1 VDPATGAVLA
11 LTSAREIDERDV
23 QFADDAGRH
32 HLVRV
37 AGLAGGGPVARVRY
51 ERDGELIAEIAYV
64 WDRRDG
70 GFVLRERTLTLT
82 RGGRVVLRHVRAA
95 QSVVVTPAPEAATPS
110 AAGGLPPVQLAQM
123 ANCTREWISYG
134 GASLAMIVAGEVFTL
149 VPNGATLSALLSA
162 IAVWERSLDNLM
174 NCQLGS

>member
-1 VDPATGAVLA
+1 M
-11 LTSAREIDERDV
+11 
-23 QFADDAGRH
+23 
-32 HLVRV
+32 
-37 AGLAGGGPVARVRY
+37 
-51 ERDGELIAEIAYV
+51 
-64 WDRRDG
+64 
-70 GFVLRERTLTLT
+70 
-82 RGGRVVLRHVRAA
+82 RAA

-149 VPNGATLSALLSA
+149 MPNGATLSALLSA